1 MTITNPVKAIKAHC
15 VWCCGDDQP
24 KNCVSTD
31 CELYPFRLGHNPFR
45 TKREL
50 TEEQRKAAAE
60 RLAKYRK
67 VKKEFE
73 NEND

>member
-1 MTITNPVKAIKAHC
+1 M
-15 VWCCGDDQP
+15 
-24 KNCVSTD
+24 STD

-67 VKKEFE
+67 VKKESE
-73 NEND
+73 NEID